1 MYIISLIDR
10 FIEELFMIYCR
21 TIAALIN
28 IMVIILIAT
37 PGVVCSYIILWLMGI
52 VLYLVSDSEQDDD
65 NNIIWVPVVYGC
77 IMFILIIPCLVCSV
91 HAT

>member
-21 TIAALIN
+21 TITAIIN

-37 PGVVCSYIILWLMGI
+37 PVAIIYYIMLWLMGI
-52 VLYLVSDSEQDDD
+52 AIYLVSDSEQDDD
-65 NNIIWVPVVYGC
+65 NNIIWVPVVYGF
-77 IMFILIIPCLVCSV
+77 IIFILIIPCLVCSV